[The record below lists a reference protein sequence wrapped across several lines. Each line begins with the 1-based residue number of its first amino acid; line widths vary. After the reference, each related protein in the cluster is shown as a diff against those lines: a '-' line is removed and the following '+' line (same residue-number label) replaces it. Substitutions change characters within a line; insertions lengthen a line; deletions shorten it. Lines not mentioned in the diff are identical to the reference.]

1 MQNLGG
7 GGGGAN
13 KAIMRDVQVAN
24 KDQLNL
30 KYIELG
36 KQSANEDFKYGLQV
50 YNHPESYQFLLRSL
64 RRFPV

>member
-1 MQNLGG
+1 MVQNFEGQIRY
-7 GGGGAN
+7 
-13 KAIMRDVQVAN
+13 IMRDVQVAN

>member
-1 MQNLGG
+1 MGD
-7 GGGGAN
+7 
-13 KAIMRDVQVAN
+13 MQVAN

-36 KQSANEDFKYGLQV
+36 KQGANEDFKYGLQV